1 MAIDE
6 KELALLAQFSY
17 RAEITQRIRRDL
29 ERLRA
34 EISMLWDRYEG
45 HDFERKMKL
54 LRELSD
60 WKVHL
65 MDWVQ
70 LEQQEREKYEAMAAA
85 FDEEEDS

>member
-6 KELALLAQFSY
+6 KELQLLAQFSY